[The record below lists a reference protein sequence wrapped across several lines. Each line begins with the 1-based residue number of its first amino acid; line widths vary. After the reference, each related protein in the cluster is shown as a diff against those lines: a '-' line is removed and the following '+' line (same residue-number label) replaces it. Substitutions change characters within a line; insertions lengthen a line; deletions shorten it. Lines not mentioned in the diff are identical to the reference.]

1 MSSVCYCTPLLFLLL
16 SGDQLQGGDQKD
28 GVALIDSKE
37 GGCSVI
43 SGSQLHH
50 HSAVKSV
57 ETRAMSERVLTSQ
70 PGVCS
75 NSITVSVEHGRRK
88 KRVPISHHITPV
100 HTQG

>member
-1 MSSVCYCTPLLFLLL
+1 MSSVLLYSPLI
-16 SGDQLQGGDQKD
+16 SAPVRRPAAGWRSKGWGGT
-28 GVALIDSKE
+28 DSKE

-100 HTQG
+100 RTQG